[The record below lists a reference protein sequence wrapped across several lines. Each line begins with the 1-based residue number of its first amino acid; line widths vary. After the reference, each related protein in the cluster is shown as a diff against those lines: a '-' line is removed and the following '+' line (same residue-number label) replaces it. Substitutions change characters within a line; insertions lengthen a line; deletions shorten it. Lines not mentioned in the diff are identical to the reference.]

1 MLGWQRCG
9 FRRKGEWCSEVG
21 RGSWMRSPSLS
32 ALRYLPRVHCTPA
45 QNVSLLAILT
55 HNFLSLRTQ
64 LLDLVQPLS
73 IPTFLVVLTV
83 HLTVFLLIFYW
94 NTWKF
99 NGIIRIVAAFLVLDE
114 LRVIYLRIPSLKIII
129 VIAATFIDIF
139 MIEILFGRLGSA
151 HPRVSLTERNS
162 WLFRR
167 EIRVELAVWMLLVGW
182 HARKQVAR
190 GQCALLLRMPV
201 SLRHFYRLTLLA
213 LITNLS
219 LRELP
224 AENIA

>member
-1 MLGWQRCG
+1 M
-9 FRRKGEWCSEVG
+9 G
-21 RGSWMRSPSLS
+21 RGSWKCSPSLS

-55 HNFLSLRTQ
+55 HYFLSLRTQ
-64 LLDLVQPLS
+64 LLYLVQPLS

-83 HLTVFLLIFYW
+83 HLTVFLLIFCL

-139 MIEILFGRLGSA
+139 MIEILFGRLRSA
-151 HPRVSLTERNS
+151 HPCVSLTERNS
-162 WLFRR
+162 
-167 EIRVELAVWMLLVGW
+167 
-182 HARKQVAR
+182 
-190 GQCALLLRMPV
+190 
-201 SLRHFYRLTLLA
+201 
-213 LITNLS
+213 
-219 LRELP
+219 
-224 AENIA
+224 